1 MDLSLD
7 IIIQFLRCNLHDAD
21 DLIKQ
26 VEARSKNIE
35 MTSFIS
41 LCSTKDLCGNVGED
55 FELMNIRFHFGM
67 KVNIR
72 NLET

>member
-55 FELMNIRFHFGM
+55 LS
-67 KVNIR
+67 
-72 NLET
+72 